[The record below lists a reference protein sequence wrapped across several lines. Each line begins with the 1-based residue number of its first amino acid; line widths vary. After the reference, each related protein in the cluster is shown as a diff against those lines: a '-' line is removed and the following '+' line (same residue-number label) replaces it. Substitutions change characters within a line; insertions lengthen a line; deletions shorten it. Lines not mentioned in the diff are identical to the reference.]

1 MEKVLTTLNAKIIVA
16 GNHRELTDRYKKL
29 KTDQERVIFTLN
41 IMLEYDIVPNAIG
54 MPKSAKESEKLR
66 EEGNKVF
73 VKGAFNNIT
82 CVDALKL
89 YAKAVA
95 FAPYPSEQL
104 ALAYANRSAVLFQLG
119 LHTECIQDIDRALA
133 LNYPDNLRA
142 KLYIRKTEC
151 LIILGNRSVEDVL
164 EEARHWLDKMS
175 LNDSS
180 REKLRTKVQVLRRK
194 TLQTESSTQDIRV
207 QRRTGS
213 AENEAP
219 LPTIASCNNEV
230 PCASDAVAIKYDKRY
245 GRHVVATR
253 NIRPGEV
260 VAVEQPY
267 SLILKQHNMQTH
279 CSNCL
284 RVSWANIPCNHCT
297 YAMYCSEECRYTE
310 WKKCHDVECTVFPP
324 LLEYDFYNIDFFSI
338 RLAVLALREA
348 GGMQELKT
356 MLKKIDECDD
366 PRTKGFSRDGK
377 LRSDRYSSVY
387 SLVTNTEKRVVPDLF
402 RRSLDTCFILYFLAT
417 RTTMFGAK
425 LPADLKALARNDDV
439 TFFGGLVMRHQQII
453 PCNVHTFGEEQDL
466 DNVER
471 GLAAMPFYSL
481 LNHSCSPNVL
491 RHSRPKH
498 IVLYAMYPIRK
509 GEQLL
514 DNYGQHYAILS
525 RAERQQKLLK
535 QYYFTCDCTPCQEN
549 WPFHHE
555 LQSVKTLVKK
565 EEDRAKIY
573 EALRKFNTY
582 VDLAKNDD
590 IQDKSYIIEDL
601 VKMVQVLHDHAPMPC
616 EEMSNVIETLK
627 RVYDLNGNRFEIPK
641 VWTYQK

>member
-194 TLQTESSTQDIRV
+194 TLQTESSTQNIRV

-356 MLKKIDECDD
+356 MLKKIDECDGID
-366 PRTKGFSRDGK
+366 KFIFPSFYISLFYFIIFFDTTRMIFVIHHCSRSTNKGFFSGWKVAQR
-377 LRSDRYSSVY
+377 
-387 SLVTNTEKRVVPDLF
+387 
-402 RRSLDTCFILYFLAT
+402 
-417 RTTMFGAK
+417 
-425 LPADLKALARNDDV
+425 
-439 TFFGGLVMRHQQII
+439 Q
-453 PCNVHTFGEEQDL
+453 FGEEQDL